1 MHPSTLAIGATV
13 PVFLALTWHHFA
25 PSSTAYAAIGLTT
38 GIALVVFAM
47 RQLWRAIRLDV
58 VTAMVV
64 VTTVLASIVLP
75 VLQWAVVLPSVFIS
89 SAVFGGLV
97 VGVFRHRIPDWADLR
112 RDH

>member
-1 MHPSTLAIGATV
+1 M
-13 PVFLALTWHHFA
+13 
-25 PSSTAYAAIGLTT
+25 
-38 GIALVVFAM
+38 ALVVFAM

-64 VTTVLASIVLP
+64 LTTALASIVLP
-75 VLQWAVVLPSVFIS
+75 VLQWVVVLPSVFIS

>member
-1 MHPSTLAIGATV
+1 M
-13 PVFLALTWHHFA
+13 
-25 PSSTAYAAIGLTT
+25 
-38 GIALVVFAM
+38 ALVVFAM

-64 VTTVLASIVLP
+64 VTTALASIVLP
-75 VLQWAVVLPSVFIS
+75 VLQWVVVLPSVFIS

>member
-1 MHPSTLAIGATV
+1 M
-13 PVFLALTWHHFA
+13 
-25 PSSTAYAAIGLTT
+25 
-38 GIALVVFAM
+38 ALVVFAM

-64 VTTVLASIVLP
+64 VTTALASIVLP
-75 VLQWAVVLPSVFIS
+75 VLQWVVVLPSVFIS
-89 SAVFGGLV
+89 SVVCGGLV

>member
-1 MHPSTLAIGATV
+1 M
-13 PVFLALTWHHFA
+13 
-25 PSSTAYAAIGLTT
+25 
-38 GIALVVFAM
+38 ALVLFAM

-64 VTTVLASIVLP
+64 VTTALASIVLP
-75 VLQWAVVLPSVFIS
+75 VLQWVVVLPSVFIS
-89 SAVFGGLV
+89 SAVCGGLV

>member
-1 MHPSTLAIGATV
+1 M
-13 PVFLALTWHHFA
+13 
-25 PSSTAYAAIGLTT
+25 
-38 GIALVVFAM
+38 ALVVFAM

-64 VTTVLASIVLP
+64 VTTALASIVLP
-75 VLQWAVVLPSVFIS
+75 VLQWVVVLPSVFIS

-97 VGVFRHRIPDWADLR
+97 VGVFRHRIPDWADVR

>member
-1 MHPSTLAIGATV
+1 M
-13 PVFLALTWHHFA
+13 
-25 PSSTAYAAIGLTT
+25 
-38 GIALVVFAM
+38 ALVLFAM

-64 VTTVLASIVLP
+64 VTTALASIVLP
-75 VLQWAVVLPSVFIS
+75 VLQWVVVLPSVFIS